1 MPVTCTPVWQA
12 KWSLRRQLSQERQCQ
27 ACQPTPTHW
36 PACHRPGTS
45 LPAASITPTTSC
57 PGTRG
62 KVMPGHWPSL
72 VKTSLWQTPQAWTL
86 IRTDPGPGSG
96 IGRSTS
102 SRGPPGR
109 ETWATRIVAMRM
121 LLSVC
126 CGVTVG
132 VAVSPE
138 SLFLALLRDREEF
151 RQREPGRSEHAG
163 LQKTAAVQPLEPA
176 QFGAAGRGVVG
187 VGSAKY
193 SFPGRAGL
201 EPLRIRH
208 SINCGPETARSGP
221 QVGSLS
227 FFGWRSEAN
236 AGGQP

>member
-1 MPVTCTPVWQA
+1 MPVTSAPVWQA
-12 KWSLRRQLSQERQCQ
+12 KKSLRRQLSQERQCQ
-27 ACQPTPTHW
+27 ACQPTPTRW
-36 PACHRPGTS
+36 PACQRPGTS
-45 LPAASITPTTSC
+45 LPTASITPTTSC

-121 LLSVC
+121 FLSVY

-132 VAVSPE
+132 VTVSPGL
-138 SLFLALLRDREEF
+138 LFVRLGNGHLPGVRPRRRVTRAR
-151 RQREPGRSEHAG
+151 REPKSAGFHGPPFGTNADDHLPLTSLGPVEGGDGIVEGRDVADVRPQSS
-163 LQKTAAVQPLEPA
+163 VPYPLDEPT
-176 QFGAAGRGVVG
+176 Q
-187 VGSAKY
+187 
-193 SFPGRAGL
+193 L
-201 EPLRIRH
+201 
-208 SINCGPETARSGP
+208 
-221 QVGSLS
+221 
-227 FFGWRSEAN
+227 
-236 AGGQP
+236 GGMG